1 MECAIVAKPKQ
12 RWTKLSTLLVSQ
24 GGTFTM
30 PGKFKVPI
38 KLVTKGA
45 EHDDMDTHAYAEF
58 EHDTNIITLR
68 TSRKRRQR
76 RSDLEHELQHMAVD
90 WINHVMHK
98 VRIKVK

>member
-1 MECAIVAKPKQ
+1 MIVAKPKQ

-24 GGTFTM
+24 GGTFSM

-38 KLVTKGA
+38 KLVTKDA
-45 EHDDMDTHAYAEF
+45 ERDEISPEAYSEF
-58 EHDTNIITLR
+58 EHDTNIITIR

-76 RSDLEHELQHMAVD
+76 RTDLEHELQHMVVD
-90 WINHVMHK
+90 WINHVMNK